1 MKVTAGT
8 IARTA
13 VLAFS
18 LLNVLLNAFGKN
30 PLPFSD
36 DEVYTAVSTV
46 VAVAASLA
54 AWWKNNSFTKA
65 ALKAD
70 ETLALERTRDS
81 RERGG
86 QVSKL
91 YYCRQTTEK
100 CKSIR
105 YPSKPH
111 PYKYGTSGCIYTS
124 GCGVCASLMVL
135 HNFGFTGL
143 DTAAWTQKCLLMGAR
158 SADGT
163 DMDTVAVYLEK
174 HYSIVSKR
182 AKTVADLKNHLK
194 AGGKAIV
201 CVSGGGKQLFSN
213 GGHYVYVGG
222 LDKSGNLIVLD
233 PYWYDGKFT
242 MTANRRKY
250 TKVKN
255 AREVYVQPAALASDL
270 SGIWLFTNA
279 KGGKTVYAESDVN
292 YKKATSKAPTV
303 KPGTY
308 TTTAVRGI
316 YKGAGAAT
324 GRKKVK
330 DLTTDGRRYATSS
343 KGTNDAFLRKGTKI
357 TLLETKMANSGN
369 LWGRI
374 PSGWMC
380 IWEKDIDRKF
390 IK

>member
-1 MKVTAGT
+1 M
-8 IARTA
+8 
-13 VLAFS
+13 
-18 LLNVLLNAFGKN
+18 
-30 PLPFSD
+30 
-36 DEVYTAVSTV
+36 
-46 VAVAASLA
+46 
-54 AWWKNNSFTKA
+54 
-65 ALKAD
+65 
-70 ETLALERTRDS
+70 
-81 RERGG
+81 
-86 QVSKL
+86 SKL

-158 SADGT
+158 SADYI

-242 MTANRRKY
+242 LTTNRRKY

-255 AREVYVQPAALASDL
+255 GREVYVQPAALASDL

-279 KGGKTVYAESDVN
+279 KGGKAVYAESDVN
-292 YKKATSKAPTV
+292 YKKAAPTRQTV
-303 KPGTY
+303 KPVHTSPPQCGEFTR
-308 TTTAVRGI
+308 AQVLLPD
-316 YKGAGAAT
+316 A
-324 GRKKVK
+324 
-330 DLTTDGRRYATSS
+330 RRS
-343 KGTNDAFLRKGTKI
+343 
-357 TLLETKMANSGN
+357 
-369 LWGRI
+369 RI
-374 PSGWMC
+374 
-380 IWEKDIDRKF
+380 
-390 IK
+390 

>member
-1 MKVTAGT
+1 M
-8 IARTA
+8 
-13 VLAFS
+13 
-18 LLNVLLNAFGKN
+18 
-30 PLPFSD
+30 
-36 DEVYTAVSTV
+36 
-46 VAVAASLA
+46 
-54 AWWKNNSFTKA
+54 
-65 ALKAD
+65 
-70 ETLALERTRDS
+70 
-81 RERGG
+81 
-86 QVSKL
+86 SKL

-242 MTANRRKY
+242 LTTNRRKY

-255 AREVYVQPAALASDL
+255 GREVYVQPAALASDL

-279 KGGKTVYAESDVN
+279 KGGKAVSTTKRRRPRHRRLSRVH
-292 YKKATSKAPTV
+292 TSPPQCGEFTRAQVLLPD
-303 KPGTY
+303 
-308 TTTAVRGI
+308 A
-316 YKGAGAAT
+316 
-324 GRKKVK
+324 
-330 DLTTDGRRYATSS
+330 RRS
-343 KGTNDAFLRKGTKI
+343 
-357 TLLETKMANSGN
+357 
-369 LWGRI
+369 RI
-374 PSGWMC
+374 
-380 IWEKDIDRKF
+380 
-390 IK
+390 

>member
-1 MKVTAGT
+1 M
-8 IARTA
+8 
-13 VLAFS
+13 
-18 LLNVLLNAFGKN
+18 
-30 PLPFSD
+30 
-36 DEVYTAVSTV
+36 
-46 VAVAASLA
+46 
-54 AWWKNNSFTKA
+54 
-65 ALKAD
+65 
-70 ETLALERTRDS
+70 
-81 RERGG
+81 
-86 QVSKL
+86 SKL

-135 HNFGFTGL
+135 HNFGFTSL
-143 DTAAWTQKCLLMGAR
+143 DTAAWTQKCLVMGAR
-158 SADGT
+158 SA
-163 DMDTVAVYLEK
+163 EK
-174 HYSIVSKR
+174 K
-182 AKTVADLKNHLK
+182 HLK

-255 AREVYVQPAALASDL
+255 GREVYVLPAALASDL

-292 YKKATSKAPTV
+292 YKKAAPKAPTV

-324 GRKKVK
+324 GRKKQ
-330 DLTTDGRRYATSS
+330 
-343 KGTNDAFLRKGTKI
+343 
-357 TLLETKMANSGN
+357 
-369 LWGRI
+369 
-374 PSGWMC
+374 
-380 IWEKDIDRKF
+380 
-390 IK
+390 

>member
-1 MKVTAGT
+1 M
-8 IARTA
+8 
-13 VLAFS
+13 
-18 LLNVLLNAFGKN
+18 
-30 PLPFSD
+30 
-36 DEVYTAVSTV
+36 
-46 VAVAASLA
+46 
-54 AWWKNNSFTKA
+54 
-65 ALKAD
+65 
-70 ETLALERTRDS
+70 
-81 RERGG
+81 
-86 QVSKL
+86 SKL

-105 YPSKPH
+105 YPSKSH

-143 DTAAWTQKCLLMGAR
+143 DTAAWTQKCLVMGAR
-158 SADGT
+158 SAEGT
-163 DMDTVAVYLEK
+163 DMDTISAYLEK
-174 HYSIVSKR
+174 YYGILSKR
-182 AKTVADLKNHLK
+182 AKTVEELKKHLK

-201 CVSGGGKQLFSN
+201 CVSGGGKKLFSN

-242 MTANRRKY
+242 LTAARRKY

-255 AREVYVQPAALASDL
+255 AREVYVQPTALASDI

-279 KGGKTVYAESDVN
+279 KGAKTVYAESDVN
-292 YKKATSKAPTV
+292 YRKANPKAPTV

-343 KGTNDAFLRKGTKI
+343 KGANNAFLRKGTKI

-380 IWEKDIDRKF
+380 IWEKDTNTRFLK
-390 IK
+390 

>member
-36 DEVYTAVSTV
+36 DEVYTTVSTV

-70 ETLALERTRDS
+70 ETLASAANGDS

-135 HNFGFTGL
+135 HNFGFTSL

-163 DMDTVAVYLEK
+163 NMNTVAAYLEK

-201 CVSGGGKQLFSN
+201 CVSGGGEKLFSN
-213 GGHYVYVGG
+213 GGHYIYIGG

-255 AREVYVQPAALASDL
+255 AREVYVQPGALASDI

-279 KGGKTVYAESDVN
+279 KGGKTVYADSDVN
-292 YKKATSKAPTV
+292 YKKAAPKAPTV

-330 DLTTDGRRYATSS
+330 DLTTDGRRHATSS
-343 KGTNDAFLRKGTKI
+343 KSKADAMFRAGTTI
-357 TLLETKMANSGN
+357 TLQEVKLLSTGN
-369 LWGRI
+369 LWARC
-374 PSGWMC
+374 PSGWLC
-380 IWEKDIDRKF
+380 VWERDGNKKY

>member
-1 MKVTAGT
+1 M
-8 IARTA
+8 
-13 VLAFS
+13 
-18 LLNVLLNAFGKN
+18 
-30 PLPFSD
+30 
-36 DEVYTAVSTV
+36 
-46 VAVAASLA
+46 
-54 AWWKNNSFTKA
+54 
-65 ALKAD
+65 
-70 ETLALERTRDS
+70 
-81 RERGG
+81 
-86 QVSKL
+86 SKL

-105 YPSKPH
+105 YPSKSH
-111 PYKYGTSGCIYTS
+111 PYKYGTGGCIYTS

-135 HNFGFTGL
+135 HNFGFTSL
-143 DTAAWTQKCLLMGAR
+143 DTVAWTQKCLLMGAR

-163 DMDTVAVYLEK
+163 DMDKVAAYLEK

-182 AKTVADLKNHLK
+182 VKTATELKKHLK
-194 AGGKAIV
+194 SGGKAIV

-222 LDKSGNLIVLD
+222 LDKAGNLIVLD

-242 MTANRRKY
+242 MIANRRKY

-255 AREVYVQPAALASDL
+255 AREVYVQPAALASDI

-292 YKKATSKAPTV
+292 YKKAAPKAPTV

-308 TTTAVRGI
+308 ITTSVRGI

-330 DLTTDGRRYATSS
+330 DLTADGRRHATSS
-343 KGTNDAFLRKGTKI
+343 KSKADAMFRAGTTI
-357 TLLETKMANSGN
+357 TVLETKLLSTGN
-369 LWGRI
+369 LWARC
-374 PSGWMC
+374 PSGWLC
-380 IWEKDIDRKF
+380 IWECADNHKF

>member
-1 MKVTAGT
+1 M
-8 IARTA
+8 
-13 VLAFS
+13 
-18 LLNVLLNAFGKN
+18 
-30 PLPFSD
+30 
-36 DEVYTAVSTV
+36 
-46 VAVAASLA
+46 
-54 AWWKNNSFTKA
+54 
-65 ALKAD
+65 
-70 ETLALERTRDS
+70 
-81 RERGG
+81 
-86 QVSKL
+86 SKL

-242 MTANRRKY
+242 LTTNRRKY

-255 AREVYVQPAALASDL
+255 GREVYVQPAALASDL

-279 KGGKTVYAESDVN
+279 KGGKAVYAESDVN
-292 YKKATSKAPTV
+292 YKKAA
-303 KPGTY
+303 
-308 TTTAVRGI
+308 
-316 YKGAGAAT
+316 
-324 GRKKVK
+324 
-330 DLTTDGRRYATSS
+330 
-343 KGTNDAFLRKGTKI
+343 
-357 TLLETKMANSGN
+357 
-369 LWGRI
+369 
-374 PSGWMC
+374 
-380 IWEKDIDRKF
+380 DRKSTRLNSSHSA
-390 IK
+390 KSRMPSSA

>member
-1 MKVTAGT
+1 M
-8 IARTA
+8 
-13 VLAFS
+13 
-18 LLNVLLNAFGKN
+18 
-30 PLPFSD
+30 
-36 DEVYTAVSTV
+36 
-46 VAVAASLA
+46 
-54 AWWKNNSFTKA
+54 
-65 ALKAD
+65 
-70 ETLALERTRDS
+70 
-81 RERGG
+81 
-86 QVSKL
+86 SKM

-105 YPSKPH
+105 YPSKTH

-163 DMDTVAVYLEK
+163 NMDKVAAFIEW
-174 HYSIVSKR
+174 HFSIVSKR

-201 CVSGGGKQLFSN
+201 CVSGGGKKLFSN
-213 GGHYVYVGG
+213 GGHYIYIGG

-255 AREVYVQPAALASDL
+255 TREVYVQPAALASDI
-270 SGIWLFTNA
+270 SGIWLFTA
-279 KGGKTVYAESDVN
+279 PKGVKPLCSVNDVN
-292 YKKATSKAPTV
+292 HKKPKPVAPV
-303 KPGTY
+303 VGLGQHIL
-308 TTTAVRGI
+308 TAVRGV
-316 YKGAGAAT
+316 YKGCGADT
-324 GRKKVK
+324 GRKKVS
-330 DLTTDGRRYATSS
+330 DLSEDGQKHATTAKKSAF
-343 KGTNDAFLRKGTKI
+343 AFLRKGTI
-357 TLLETKMANSGN
+357 VSLLEVKKAKSGN
-369 LWGRI
+369 LWAKI
-374 PSGWMC
+374 PSGWIC
-380 IWEKDIDRKF
+380 IWEKSDNTLF

>member
-1 MKVTAGT
+1 M
-8 IARTA
+8 
-13 VLAFS
+13 
-18 LLNVLLNAFGKN
+18 
-30 PLPFSD
+30 
-36 DEVYTAVSTV
+36 
-46 VAVAASLA
+46 
-54 AWWKNNSFTKA
+54 
-65 ALKAD
+65 
-70 ETLALERTRDS
+70 
-81 RERGG
+81 
-86 QVSKL
+86 SKL
-91 YYCRQTTEK
+91 YYCRQTTDK

-105 YPSKPH
+105 YPSKTH

-163 DMDTVAVYLEK
+163 DMDKVAAFIER
-174 HYSIVSKR
+174 HFSIVSKR

-222 LDKSGNLIVLD
+222 LDKSGNLIILD

-242 MTANRRKY
+242 LTAARRKY

-255 AREVYVQPAALASDL
+255 AREVYVQPTALASDI

-279 KGGKTVYAESDVN
+279 KGAKTVYAESDVN
-292 YKKATSKAPTV
+292 YRKASPKAPTV

-330 DLTTDGRRYATSS
+330 DLTTDGRKYATSS
-343 KGTNDAFLRKGTKI
+343 KGTNDAFLRKGTMI

-380 IWEKDIDRKF
+380 IWEKDTNTRFLK
-390 IK
+390 

>member
-1 MKVTAGT
+1 M
-8 IARTA
+8 
-13 VLAFS
+13 
-18 LLNVLLNAFGKN
+18 
-30 PLPFSD
+30 
-36 DEVYTAVSTV
+36 
-46 VAVAASLA
+46 
-54 AWWKNNSFTKA
+54 
-65 ALKAD
+65 
-70 ETLALERTRDS
+70 
-81 RERGG
+81 
-86 QVSKL
+86 SKL

-105 YPSKPH
+105 YPSKFH

-163 DMDTVAVYLEK
+163 NMDTVAAFLER
-174 HYSIVSKR
+174 HFSIVSKR

-242 MTANRRKY
+242 MTDQPPEVHKGQEWPGKCMCSLRR
-250 TKVKN
+250 
-255 AREVYVQPAALASDL
+255 LASDL

-279 KGGKTVYAESDVN
+279 KGEQGGVCGKRCKLPQGKRPRRPPLSRAH
-292 YKKATSKAPTV
+292 TSPRQCGEFTRAQVLP
-303 KPGTY
+303 P
-308 TTTAVRGI
+308 
-316 YKGAGAAT
+316 
-324 GRKKVK
+324 
-330 DLTTDGRRYATSS
+330 
-343 KGTNDAFLRKGTKI
+343 DAKR
-357 TLLETKMANSGN
+357 S
-369 LWGRI
+369 RI
-374 PSGWMC
+374 
-380 IWEKDIDRKF
+380 
-390 IK
+390 